1 VDAAA
6 RSWPV
11 RLGPVRTAIGDVALR
26 PLRRTDRERWQRLR
40 LNDEALIRRWDPTA
54 RNGWRQQHSAA
65 AFHEHRVALRAAAR
79 RGHAFPFAVTVRG
92 SFAGQ
97 VTVAGVQG
105 FPVQSGWVG
114 YWVGSEFTGH
124 GVATLAVALGV
135 GHALGAGGLH
145 RVDATVAPENAA
157 SRRVLEHLGFR
168 QEGLLRRYLDVDGAW
183 RDHQLWALTVE
194 EIPGGAQELL
204 TRAHAAVASHGR

>member
-1 VDAAA
+1 VT
-6 RSWPV
+6 P
-11 RLGPVRTAIGDVALR
+11 
-26 PLRRTDRERWQRLR
+26 TD
-40 LNDEALIRRWDPTA
+40 P
-54 RNGWRQQHSAA
+54 
-65 AFHEHRVALRAAAR
+65 
-79 RGHAFPFAVTVRG
+79 G
-92 SFAGQ
+92 S
-97 VTVAGVQG
+97 
-105 FPVQSGWVG
+105 
-114 YWVGSEFTGH
+114 
-124 GVATLAVALGV
+124 
-135 GHALGAGGLH
+135 LH